1 MGHVM
6 RTIGWA
12 WLLLGVLAVLFA
24 ALAHTGAHVPISP
37 EAARM
42 MATPWSNLIPVL
54 GLWNSPA
61 ALLVMLCGIAVNGSL
76 LLVAGKILNR

>member
-6 RTIGWA
+6 RAIGWA
-12 WLLLGVLAVLFA
+12 WLVLGVLAVLFA
-24 ALAHTGAHVPISP
+24 ALAGTGAHVPVSP
-37 EAARM
+37 DAARM

-61 ALLVMLCGIAVNGSL
+61 ALAVLLCGVAINGSL
-76 LLVAGKILNR
+76 MLMVARILSR